1 MPDRET
7 VRRLQAARRDYGEW
21 SGAAARLREIFPPT
35 GRYRITRDGQ
45 RLARDGSVK
54 QRRLPRRGRRVRSSA

>member
-1 MPDRET
+1 MPDIET
-7 VRRLQAARRDYGEW
+7 VRRLKAARRDYGEW

-35 GRYRITRDGQ
+35 GRHRIARDGQ

-54 QRRLPRRGRRVRSSA
+54 QRKPPRRGRRSRRAV